1 MARIP
6 YATLNQPATASLE
19 ARIEA
24 ERGKIFNLYAMLL
37 NSPPIAEGW
46 LAFLTA
52 VRQRSALPA
61 DARELLIMRVAVLND
76 AEYEFAQHM
85 PFAIRAGFTEAQ
97 MEQLRHNE
105 FASFGAREQALIAYC
120 DAMTRSIRVPETVFD
135 ALRPYFNNQELVEVT
150 ATIGAY
156 NMVSRFLEA
165 LQIDHD

>member
-6 YATLNQPATASLE
+6 YATLNQPTTAPLE

-46 LAFLTA
+46 LAFLTS
-52 VRQRSALPA
+52 VRQKSSLPA
-61 DARELLIMRVAVLND
+61 DARELLIMRVAVLNN

-85 PFAIRAGFTEAQ
+85 PFAIKAGFTEAQ
-97 MEQLRHNE
+97 MTQLRGNE
-105 FASFGAREQALIAYC
+105 LSAFDAREQALIAYC
-120 DAMTRSIRVPETVFD
+120 DAMTRHIRVPDAVFE
-135 ALRPYFNNQELVEVT
+135 AVRPYFNNQEMVEIT

-165 LQIDHD
+165 LEVDHD